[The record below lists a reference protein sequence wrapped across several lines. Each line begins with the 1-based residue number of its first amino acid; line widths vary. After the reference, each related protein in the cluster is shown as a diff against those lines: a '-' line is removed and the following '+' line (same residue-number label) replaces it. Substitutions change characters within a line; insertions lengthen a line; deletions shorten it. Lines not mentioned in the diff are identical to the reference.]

1 MLTNYNEEEKA
12 RCYNSTTHDPI
23 ERCPRH
29 VTHLTRW
36 LRSRWRELLVI
47 SPRSQF
53 LKIISP
59 RSQFLR
65 ITWFGPRT
73 QYKHYTVF
81 ADLMRKTR
89 CKTKRTNHEGAKKSY
104 SAQTQYWTIIGSRL
118 MSHSIINVSLRV
130 LSVKTARNKRN
141 FLKPLFIETI
151 TAKVMKYNN
160 L

>member
-1 MLTNYNEEEKA
+1 MQTNYNEEEKA

-29 VTHLTRW
+29 VTHLTRR
-36 LRSRWRELLVI
+36 LRSRWRELLV
-47 SPRSQF
+47 
-53 LKIISP
+53 ISP

-81 ADLMRKTR
+81 ADLMQKNR
-89 CKTKRTNHEGAKKSY
+89 CKTKRTNHEGA
-104 SAQTQYWTIIGSRL
+104 
-118 MSHSIINVSLRV
+118 IINVSVRV
-130 LSVKTARNKRN
+130 LIVKTARNKRN
-141 FLKPLFIETI
+141 FHKPLFIETI
-151 TAKVMKYNN
+151 TAKVMKYNK

>member
-1 MLTNYNEEEKA
+1 MSLSKQCKPNKERKQFLERCYLHFWWHFCLFEKATHITHWLMFLSNNSPNAPMLTNYNEEEKA

-81 ADLMRKTR
+81 ADLMQKTQ
-89 CKTKRTNHEGAKKSY
+89 CKTKRTNHEGTKKSY
-104 SAQTQYWTIIGSRL
+104 SART
-118 MSHSIINVSLRV
+118 
-130 LSVKTARNKRN
+130 
-141 FLKPLFIETI
+141 
-151 TAKVMKYNN
+151 
-160 L
+160 

>member
-29 VTHLTRW
+29 VTHLTRR
-36 LRSRWRELLVI
+36 LRSRWRELLV
-47 SPRSQF
+47 
-53 LKIISP
+53 ISP

-81 ADLMRKTR
+81 ADRMQKNR

-104 SAQTQYWTIIGSRL
+104 SARTQYWTIFGSHL
-118 MSHSIINVSLRV
+118 KSHSIMNVSLRV
-130 LSVKTARNKRN
+130 LIVKTVKNKRN

-151 TAKVMKYNN
+151 TAKVMKYNK